1 MTAPRRPPTG
11 AQPRAERTRTAV
23 IDETVRCIID
33 DGFAPPSVRRITD
46 RAGVT
51 WGVVQ
56 YHFGDLDGLLMAV
69 VDTGFGELL
78 RTLHALE
85 SETSRLDRRERV
97 AFVVNAVWQAFSSP
111 TSRAAIE
118 ILISTRGARTEAV
131 NAHLVDLMAQLTT
144 FGRQL
149 GEGLSAPHAT
159 RVGTLIWNTLRGI
172 VAAQMMWHEPMDSSR
187 DLQTL
192 IDVVSAYIEVRT

>member
-23 IDETVRCIID
+23 IDETVRCILD

-69 VDTGFGELL
+69 VDTGFAELL
-78 RTLHALE
+78 ATLQALE
-85 SETSRLDRRERV
+85 SETARLERRERV

-131 NAHLVDLMAQLTT
+131 NAHLVDLMAQLTA

-192 IDVVSAYIEVRT
+192 IDVVSAYIELRT

>member
-23 IDETVRCIID
+23 IDETVRCILD

-69 VDTGFGELL
+69 VDTGFAELL
-78 RTLHALE
+78 ATLQALE
-85 SETSRLDRRERV
+85 SETARLDRRGRV

-131 NAHLVDLMAQLTT
+131 NAHLVDLMAQLTA

-192 IDVVSAYIEVRT
+192 IDVVSAYIELRT

>member
-23 IDETVRCIID
+23 IDETVRCILD

-69 VDTGFGELL
+69 VDTGFAELL
-78 RTLHALE
+78 ATLQALE
-85 SETSRLDRRERV
+85 SEMARLDRRERV
-97 AFVVNAVWQAFSSP
+97 AFIINAVWQAFSSP

-131 NAHLVDLMAQLTT
+131 NAHLVDLMAQLTA

-192 IDVVSAYIEVRT
+192 IDVVSAYIELRT

>member
-1 MTAPRRPPTG
+1 MNAPRRPPTG
-11 AQPRAERTRTAV
+11 AQPRAERTRAAV
-23 IDETVRCIID
+23 IDETVRCILD

-78 RTLHALE
+78 ATLQALE
-85 SETSRLDRRERV
+85 SETAQLDRRERV

-131 NAHLVDLMAQLTT
+131 NAHLVDLMAQLTA

-192 IDVVSAYIEVRT
+192 IDVVSAYIELRT

>member
-23 IDETVRCIID
+23 IDETVRCILD

-78 RTLHALE
+78 ATLHALE
-85 SETSRLDRRERV
+85 SETSRLERRERV

-131 NAHLVDLMAQLTT
+131 NAHLVDLMAQLTA